1 MHYEE
6 KGLSGAEARRIL
18 ESEGENVL
26 SKGKKHSVAAMF
38 FSQFKDLMILILAA
52 ATLVSALMGETAE
65 AIAIIVI
72 VLVNALMGFLQE
84 YRTEKTLEALNELS
98 APMARVRRDG
108 REQAIPTAH
117 VVTGD
122 LLVLEAGDKIPA
134 DARIVQTVQLSCDES
149 MLTGES
155 LPVRKKAQDSIF
167 MGCTVLTGHAAALVT
182 KTGMRTE
189 MGKIAGLV
197 DTAEEAPT
205 PLQEKLLSCSWALC
219 SRGVPDCMRPQW
231 RVWAGFKETTF

>member
-52 ATLVSALMGETAE
+52 ATHVSALMGETAE

-122 LLVLEAGDKIPA
+122 LLILEAGDKIPA
-134 DARIVQTVQLSCDES
+134 DARIVQAVQLSCDES
-149 MLTGES
+149 
-155 LPVRKKAQDSIF
+155 
-167 MGCTVLTGHAAALVT
+167 C
-182 KTGMRTE
+182 
-189 MGKIAGLV
+189 
-197 DTAEEAPT
+197 
-205 PLQEKLLSCSWALC
+205 
-219 SRGVPDCMRPQW
+219 
-231 RVWAGFKETTF
+231 